1 MPGPGFTLIVP
12 EVFQCDALTQEWLL
26 VNAFMVRPSGVTGLA
41 AVCYVMDMRLPV
53 RLQYFNIPVTPD
65 TADPSNPVNMLKV
78 CSMCGIRTVL
88 YMCCLGLRMCTG
100 FCGKFMVAFMSQPS
114 ADAMKA

>member
-1 MPGPGFTLIVP
+1 MPGPGLTLIVP

-41 AVCYVMDMRLPV
+41 AVCYVMDRHASACVAAVLQHPGNSRHGRSLQSCQHAQGMLNVWYSYVLPGSAHV
-53 RLQYFNIPVTPD
+53 HWI
-65 TADPSNPVNMLKV
+65 
-78 CSMCGIRTVL
+78 
-88 YMCCLGLRMCTG
+88 LRQ
-100 FCGKFMVAFMSQPS
+100 FMVAFMSQPS